1 MAIRFKRK
9 TTEDEDIPLSSTAD
23 IAFLLIVFFLAA
35 SALLEF
41 RGIRVPLPKP
51 DAPPMQIDKK
61 DIFRVEVRKTGDFKY
76 EGKVRALKEIQETM
90 RETAKKNPGLVIVL
104 RVDPEAPSDRV
115 PKFVKQVQE
124 EGLRRISIGMERV
137 P

>member
-1 MAIRFKRK
+1 MSIKIKRK

-41 RGIRVPLPKP
+41 RGIQVPLPRP
-51 DAPPMQIDKK
+51 DAPPMQIEKK
-61 DIFRVEVRKTGDFKY
+61 NIFRVEVRNDGSLRY
-76 EGKVRALKEIQETM
+76 EKRIRTLDEIQTAM
-90 RETAKKNPGLVIVL
+90 REKAAKNPALVIVL
-104 RVDPEAPSDRV
+104 RVDPEAPSSSVPRV
-115 PKFVKQVQE
+115 VRQIQE
-124 EGLRRISIGMERV
+124 EGLRRISIGMERI